1 QNKRARRGRL
11 PERVS
16 TTRQGCCAP
25 CPPRTVNRGLSARTV
40 SAPTRIAFTRA
51 RSPCACRRA
60 EMSVIQRGSPGG
72 RVNRPSRDIPHFA
85 MTNGRWVTIH
95 LLKAS
100 LRRVHS
106 LAKTLCRILT
116 PAFRNCAMPLPEWRG
131 LTSTAPTTT
140 FLTPALRIASV
151 HGAVRPTV
159 EQGSR
164 VTYSV

>member
-1 QNKRARRGRL
+1 
-11 PERVS
+11 
-16 TTRQGCCAP
+16 
-25 CPPRTVNRGLSARTV
+25 
-40 SAPTRIAFTRA
+40 
-51 RSPCACRRA
+51 
-60 EMSVIQRGSPGG
+60 MSVIQRGSPGG

-164 VTYSV
+164 VTYSVARAGTGASKLRRHSISACSRPAPRWCPFATIRLSMTRTAPTAGLGLV